1 MTSWNSHLRSWVLMV
16 EADMQ
21 ARGLPPFSL
30 QQPGSAA
37 GSLQSVM
44 DAPLLQYVHGFL
56 ADMDAVLQLPRVRL
70 LLQQLATDAMACWPI

>member
-1 MTSWNSHLRSWVLMV
+1 MRRWLLIVR
-16 EADMQ
+16 ADMQ

-30 QQPGSAA
+30 QPPGAA
-37 GSLQSVM
+37 GGSLQSVM

-70 LLQQLATDAMACWPI
+70 LVEQSATDVMACWPV

>member
-1 MTSWNSHLRSWVLMV
+1 
-16 EADMQ
+16 MQ

-30 QQPGSAA
+30 QSLGGDA

-56 ADMDAVLQLPRVRL
+56 ADIDAVLQLPRVRL
-70 LLQQLATDAMACWPI
+70 PVEHVVTDAMACRPV